1 LAIEYEYLDTNK
13 IYSTYKRRL
22 DFRFCVVPEIKEDKY
37 SCEYRDETGDY
48 LMLGNAFGVDRQ
60 S

>member
-37 SCEYRDETGDY
+37 SCEYRDETGDSLAY
-48 LMLGNAFGVDRQ
+48 K
-60 S
+60 